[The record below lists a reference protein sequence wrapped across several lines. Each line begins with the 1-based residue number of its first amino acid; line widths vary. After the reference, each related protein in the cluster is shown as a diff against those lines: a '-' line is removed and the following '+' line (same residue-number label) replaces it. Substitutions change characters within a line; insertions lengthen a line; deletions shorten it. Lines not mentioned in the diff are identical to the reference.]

1 MGRQLTV
8 NPKAHCIHVTANIR
22 YQQAL
27 MGMSTEEI
35 CRKASIG
42 ESAFYK
48 KLKKPETFT
57 AGDISRLSKA
67 LCCDMVDLVERR
79 KKK

>member
-1 MGRQLTV
+1 MGRQLIV

-22 YQQAL
+22 YQQAML
-27 MGMSTEEI
+27 GMSTEEI

-57 AGDISRLSKA
+57 AGDLSHLA
-67 LCCDMVDLVERR
+67 NAFRCTMSELVEKR
-79 KKK
+79 KK